1 MKCGLNKINIRL
13 FTQQVGWF
21 GCKGIEHNPWG
32 PRFKLHKSHSLWST
46 LEYWPNV
53 PYLLKL
59 LRLGGYLSDL
69 K

>member
-1 MKCGLNKINIRL
+1 MKCGLNKINTRL

-46 LEYWPNV
+46 LEY
-53 PYLLKL
+53 
-59 LRLGGYLSDL
+59 
-69 K
+69 